1 MVNKAELIKSMA
13 DRTNLSKKDLEKA
26 VNAFCSSVAE
36 ALAGGGTVRLV
47 GFGTFATKKR
57 AARRVFNPTN
67 KAKTKIKARTI
78 PVFKAGKKLKGLA
91 GR

>member
-1 MVNKAELIKSMA
+1 MDEK
-13 DRTNLSKKDLEKA
+13 TNLSKKDLEKA
-26 VNAFCSSVAE
+26 VNALLNTIEE
-36 ALAGGGTVRLV
+36 ALAGGNKVRLV

-57 AARRVFNPTN
+57 AARKVYNPMN

-78 PVFKAGKKLKGLA
+78 PVFKAGKNLKDLA